1 MRRQTTI
8 LVVDD
13 DPDIRQLVHLYLKQE
28 GYRLLHAENGEEA
41 WKTIQGEPVDLI
53 VLDLMMPG
61 TDGLELCACIRKTKV
76 MPIIMVTAKAGDLDK
91 IRGLSLGADDYVTK
105 PFNPLELVA
114 RIKAQ
119 LRRYQTYPS
128 PPQPDVHTVGSL
140 QVDVEKRQI
149 WVEGRPIQLTPREFD
164 IVALL
169 VAHPGRVFSAEAI
182 YQQVWGEPLFTSNN
196 TVMVHIRNIREK
208 IEASPRD
215 PVYIKT
221 VWGVGYKME
230 DFPPA
235 KG

>member
-1 MRRQTTI
+1 MWMRRQTTI

-61 TDGLELCACIRKTKV
+61 TDGLELCARIRKTKV

-128 PPQPDVHTVGSL
+128 PPQPDVHTVGVTGDRSRSQGGTGL
-140 QVDVEKRQI
+140 GLVIV
-149 WVEGRPIQLTPREFD
+149 LS
-164 IVALL
+164 IVAL
-169 VAHPGRVFSAEAI
+169 HGGEARAALI
-182 YQQVWGEPLFTSNN
+182 DQCLEIRLRLLLSNN
-196 TVMVHIRNIREK
+196 NTHRI
-208 IEASPRD
+208 
-215 PVYIKT
+215 
-221 VWGVGYKME
+221 
-230 DFPPA
+230 
-235 KG
+235 